1 MIRFVTTALV
11 SSYVGLAAADT
22 YRDSLASLDNLVYGD
37 IPAVVTPARVAQPR
51 VEVSSTLS
59 VLSGEF
65 IRRSNV
71 QYVEDLLFYVPG
83 FFVGPYWNSYR
94 KVVAYHGTELDRFR
108 RIQVLVNGR
117 SVYSSV
123 YARVD
128 WPSLAL
134 NIEDVERVEVNR
146 GPNAS
151 SYGSNSFLAVIN
163 IITRSPMDTLG
174 SDVYVTS
181 DDQGNRRVYGQYS
194 GLSENW
200 SYRASASRGTVD
212 GYEFKGDG
220 EPRNDGHIQTSGNMF
235 LVYEDQDQKVDIDIG
250 ATNLD
255 ADVEFYEVPGVSYGG
270 TRPKLERDREHIKVG
285 WELEQSP
292 RHTLKAQYYYDN
304 SERIEDHDV
313 DVYGQV
319 LNELFAQS
327 LPDAEIYEGHLV
339 SDLDEQRHDIELQSI
354 WTPST
359 DYRLVN
365 TVSYRQD
372 KVHSKTYFA
381 GKYKE
386 ELVRA
391 SSNLSYRVWDPL
403 IINAGVMYE
412 HSKMTGDYSS
422 PQLGATYKL
431 TEQSSL
437 RANVSQAYRVPD
449 LYDQKASWSYVF
461 NGERSIPAI
470 ATGVP
475 AEKITSYEVG
485 YYQNIPTLGLSF
497 DVSAYRE
504 ELSDLVGSN
513 KKYVDALEEGGLL
526 TPETGL
532 SATIEGVEAE
542 LDWRSAKDILV
553 RATIAY
559 QDTQSEND
567 DILESVA
574 PFVTTLFVSTPL
586 NDSFS
591 INTRYIYG
599 KEVATYDYE
608 ALGLWLTY
616 RVVAGPTTLTAGIG
630 ANARLDNEPYIRVN
644 NVTEKKTSYFMF
656 ANVSF

>member
-1 MIRFVTTALV
+1 MIRLVSTALFAT
-11 SSYVGLAAADT
+11 YAGFTFADT
-22 YRDSLASLDNLVYGD
+22 IDDSLAGLDGLVHGD
-37 IPAVVTPARVAQPR
+37 IPAVITPARVAQPR

-65 IRRSNV
+65 IRRSNI
-71 QYVEDLLFYVPG
+71 QYVEDLLFHVPG

-134 NIEDVERVEVNR
+134 NIEDVERVEINR

-181 DDQGNRRVYGQYS
+181 DDQGNRRMYGQYS
-194 GLSENW
+194 GLSDNW
-200 SYRASASRGTVD
+200 SYRVSASRGTVD

-220 EPRNDGHIQTSGNMF
+220 DPRNDGHTQTSGNMF
-235 LVYEDQDQKVDIDIG
+235 FVYEDPTQKVDIDIG

-255 ADVEFYEVPGVSYGG
+255 ADVEFYEVPGVSYDE
-270 TRPKLERDREHIKVG
+270 TRPTLERDREHFKIG
-285 WELEQSP
+285 WEFEQSP
-292 RHTLKAQYYYDN
+292 THTVKVQYYYDN

-319 LNELFAQS
+319 LNQLFAQN
-327 LPDAEIYEGHLV
+327 LPDMEIFEGHLT
-339 SDLDEQRHDIELQSI
+339 SDLDEQRHDIELQSV
-354 WTPST
+354 WTPNS
-359 DYRLVN
+359 DYRWVN
-365 TVSYRQD
+365 AVSYRQD
-372 KVHSKTYFA
+372 SVYSKTYFD
-381 GKYKE
+381 GRYKD
-386 ELVRA
+386 ELARA
-391 SSNLSYRVWDPL
+391 STNLSYRALDPL
-403 IINAGVMYE
+403 IINAGLMYE
-412 HSKMTGDYSS
+412 HSKLAGDYTS
-422 PQLGATYKL
+422 PQVGATYKL
-431 TEQSSL
+431 TQQSSI

-461 NGERSIPAI
+461 SGIRSLPAFS
-470 ATGVP
+470 TGVP

-485 YYQNIPTLGLSF
+485 YYQNVPTLGLSF
-497 DVSAYRE
+497 DLSVYRE
-504 ELSDLVGSN
+504 NLTNLVASN
-513 KKYVDALEEGGLL
+513 KKYVDAIEDGGIL
-526 TPETGL
+526 TPDSGL
-532 SATIEGVEAE
+532 KATIEGVEAE
-542 LDWRSAKDILV
+542 LDWRSAKDTLV
-553 RATIAY
+553 RATMSY
-559 QDTQSEND
+559 QDTQAQD
-567 DILESVA
+567 KDISESVA
-574 PFVTTLFVSTPL
+574 PFITTLFMSTPL
-586 NDSFS
+586 SNSVS

-616 RVVAGPTTLTAGIG
+616 RRTAGPTTFTAGIG

-656 ANVSF
+656 ANLSF